1 MNHLRV
7 VISGTGLAGVLVCL
21 SGCPSPNSYGTPRTV
36 ESGKVAHTV
45 ALEAIGVSYKT
56 IDTAAGVPAG
66 QLKTET
72 VFLPTFPTYQL
83 RLGVADNVDI
93 GFRVSNLSSLG
104 ADGKFNFLRSKSFDL
119 ALDPGFQWMFLPVAN
134 SAGGTST
141 INLFYFHLPL
151 LAGINFSKSVSL
163 VLSPGVLYALALGTF
178 NGGSGLNGGIAAGG
192 FLGRMGIG
200 LNIRPSSRFSIQPE
214 FTVMH
219 AFNDAASNVFS
230 AGLGFNFGNLP
241 NFDDVGTDDEEAA
254 PAGTKPA
261 AAPAKAD

>member
-1 MNHLRV
+1 MNHCRV
-7 VISGTGLAGVLVCL
+7 AVSAAGLAGVLVCL

-45 ALEAIGVSYKT
+45 ALEAIGVSYKNPVVAQNGT
-56 IDTAAGVPAG
+56 VT
-66 QLKTET
+66 TESKT
-72 VFLPTFPTYQL
+72 VFLPTLPTYQL
-83 RLGVADNVDI
+83 RLGVADNVDL

-104 ADGKFNFLRSKSFDL
+104 ADGKFNFLKSKSFDL
-119 ALDPGFQWMFLPVAN
+119 ALDPGFQWMNIL
-134 SAGGTST
+134 GL
-141 INLFYFHLPL
+141 NLFYFHLPL

-163 VLSPGVLYALALGTF
+163 VLSPGVLYALAAGTY
-178 NGGSGLNGGIAAGG
+178 NNTSSGNSASTGYAAGG
-192 FLGRMGIG
+192 FLGRMGVG
-200 LNIRPSSRFSIQPE
+200 LNIRFSKGFAMQPE

-219 AFNDAASNVFS
+219 AFNDLASNVFS

-261 AAPAKAD
+261 PSAPAKAD